1 MTDDTDARSAADVV
15 AEEWRLLLG
24 GSHDLIDAETVRA
37 AYAQPQL
44 RQLFPLVSHGVM
56 YFSGRAGMPAA
67 HVGGQVYPRGPDG
80 RFWVRGPKGVGTVG
94 RTETLE
100 EAFALVVANLPE
112 GRGPAVLGD
121 DRGDRDTCGND
132 RTGAPRSTGS

>member
-1 MTDDTDARSAADVV
+1 MTDDADARSAADIV
-15 AEEWRLLLG
+15 AEEWRFLLG
-24 GSHDLIDAETVRA
+24 ESHDLVDAKTVRA
-37 AYAQPQL
+37 AYAQPRL

-56 YFSGRAGMPAA
+56 YFSGCTGMPAA
-67 HVGGQVYPRGPDG
+67 HVGGQVYPRGADG

-112 GRGPAVLGD
+112 ECGPAAFG
-121 DRGDRDTCGND
+121 
-132 RTGAPRSTGS
+132 GAGRV